1 MRKGDTMIQVN
12 KDFLKNENYIKT
24 VIEKAKKEMR
34 KKQARYNRYTRSS
47 NRKDVDVAIE
57 YYATTIASG
66 YFGGIAPEI
75 TVKQETN
82 KKKISIL
89 KKLFNKVVGQN
100 ADKEEFQIMID
111 YIREYND
118 DPTVFYNLV
127 KDYFITGS
135 CYALQYENNDNK
147 MIYAEVKATQTVAL
161 YDFST
166 PIQKVGLMRIWT
178 EQDSQGQDIEIVNI
192 ITEEE
197 KLYYKSGKKKQEE
210 YKLDIDM
217 TEEVDWLLVPAFA
230 IENPDGL
237 CIFSTVESLI
247 DALETIISN
256 NKETFEQNA
265 DAKLIAI
272 GYSPEN
278 ALLTTD
284 EEGNTIV
291 NQDRIKEDNAVLN
304 AKMLYVS
311 GDKDNRGDFKWLL
324 KELNDTAS
332 ENHKKTLIEFIF
344 LTLCVPNLSD
354 AGFMNA
360 DNSSALEKK
369 FFSLEQLMIQ
379 AEKLFKKE
387 YLALFENFVDRI
399 NTKYS
404 TNFDFSEID
413 ITFKRNLPT
422 NKKEIVDM
430 WKSLRGIVSDETVI
444 ENLPFDIDTETELA
458 KINEQKEENIMKF
471 KSNIEDGGLDVGEDR
486 QRTNEIPEELQ
497 EEPTNTQR

>member
-1 MRKGDTMIQVN
+1 MIQVN

-24 VIEKAKKEMR
+24 VIEKAKKEM
-34 KKQARYNRYTRSS
+34 KIKQARYNRYTRSK

-57 YYATTIASG
+57 YYATTIATG
-66 YFGGIAPEI
+66 YFGGIAPEMTI
-75 TVKQETN
+75 KQETN

-89 KKLFNKVVGQN
+89 KKLFNKIVGQN
-100 ADKEEFQIMID
+100 ADKEEFQILID
-111 YIREYND
+111 YIRENND

-135 CYALQYENNDNK
+135 CYAIQFENENNELR
-147 MIYAEVKATQTVAL
+147 YADVKSTQTVGL
-161 YDFST
+161 YNYDT
-166 PIQKVGLMRIWT
+166 PVDDIGLIRIWI
-178 EQDSQGQDIEIVNI
+178 EQDKNGKDVEIVEI
-192 ITEEE
+192 ITKEE
-197 KLYYKSGKKKQEE
+197 KIYYKGDKKQKSG
-210 YKLDIDM
+210 YKLDESL
-217 TEEVDWLLVPAFA
+217 TEEVDWKNSPTMC

-272 GYSPEN
+272 GYAPEN
-278 ALLTTD
+278 EMFIED
-284 EEGNTIV
+284 EEGNIII
-291 NQDRIKEDNAVLN
+291 NQARIKEDNAVLN

-311 GDKDNRGDFKWLL
+311 GDKDSRGDFKWLL

-344 LTLCVPNLSD
+344 MILCVPNLTD
-354 AGFMNA
+354 VGFTNA
-360 DNSSALEKK
+360 ENASALEKK
-369 FFSLEQLMIQ
+369 FFSLEQVVIQ

-387 YLALFENFVDRI
+387 YLELFENFVDRI
-399 NTKYS
+399 NKKYS
-404 TNFDFSEID
+404 TNFDFSEIN

-422 NKKEIVDM
+422 NKQEVVNM

-458 KINEQKEENIMKF
+458 KKKEQDEENIMKF
-471 KSNIEDGGLDVGEDR
+471 QSEMENNKKVGNGDVEEDTGKAKKLPKG
-486 QRTNEIPEELQ
+486 LQ
-497 EEPTNTQR
+497 EKATTND